1 MEEYEKPSGVRNRW
15 NALPKSAQI
24 AIIASCVGVVVVA
37 ALVILFCCI
46 KQRRAGR
53 RDAAAYEAQQNKEAS
68 ELLQYQGHQ
77 MGSGKTGYNRI

>member
-15 NALPKSAQI
+15 NALSKGAKVGI
-24 AIIASCVGVVVVA
+24 IIAAISVVAIA

-53 RDAAAYEAQQNKEAS
+53 RAAAAYEAQQSREQA
-68 ELLQYQGHQ
+68 ELLEYKGQS
-77 MGSGKTGYNRI
+77 MGNGKMGYNRI